1 MRGTAWPNGAY
12 RQHQAYEDGA
22 PHVPVE
28 TISGVLHIRD
38 TVFGHKWVY
47 KLNETRRGAKLVFK
61 RRFNVRY
68 FVGIATVLA
77 VCLVVSVAIV
87 FAVFGKLIFFIHV
100 KFNNFVNEFRIKN
113 NIFV

>member
-22 PHVPVE
+22 PRVPVE

-61 RRFNVRY
+61 RRFSISY
-68 FVGIATVLA
+68 FVGVAAALA
-77 VCLVVSVAIV
+77 VCIVVGLAVIFS
-87 FAVFGKLIFFIHV
+87 VFGKLKMF
-100 KFNNFVNEFRIKN
+100 
-113 NIFV
+113 